1 MTSFRIKK
9 IELRYKPFILCYLKM
24 NPMLINVWFVSII
37 MLLFMANSIPAA
49 FYVAVFVFL
58 FPFVTFMCSVLFSI
72 VPRDIWLGTGLM
84 CLFLWTRFAVLP

>member
-9 IELRYKPFILCYLKM
+9 IELCYKPFILCYFKM

-37 MLLFMANSIPAA
+37 MLLVMANSNPVA
-49 FYVAVFVFL
+49 FNYAVFVFL
-58 FPFVTFMCSVLFSI
+58 CPFVTFVCSVLFSI
-72 VPRDIWLGTGLM
+72 VPRDIWFGFGLM